1 MNPRLSALLASV
13 LVAATTA
20 IAGCAPGPAPKPTHT
35 PLFTSEAEA
44 FKAAEQV
51 YRDYTEE
58 ANASRNGDSK
68 ADPEKYLAGTALED
82 VIKSRREIKAAGLT
96 ASGSLT
102 VQSFAGTSFNSAVN
116 SVLGVVCI
124 GIGDTR
130 VTNDKGQDV
139 TPTDRPSVSALSI
152 EFASLG
158 SRSNLVITKSES
170 SSAPCLALS
179 R

>member
-1 MNPRLSALLASV
+1 MIPRHSALITTAVVAGVIGLSACTPV
-13 LVAATTA
+13 
-20 IAGCAPGPAPKPTHT
+20 PTPEPTPT
-35 PLFTSEAEA
+35 PLFASEAEA

-58 ANASRNGDSK
+58 ANASRAGDSK

-82 VIKSRREIKAAGLT
+82 DIKSRREIKAAGLT

-102 VQSFAGTSFNSAVN
+102 VQSFDGTSFDSAVN

-152 EFASLG
+152 EFASQG

-170 SSAPCLALS
+170 SSAPC
-179 R
+179 